1 MNIFKIF
8 KDYRLFEIFALG
20 IISGMPL
27 PIIFSTLS
35 FWLTEENIDIAII
48 TTFAIARLPYS
59 LKIFWSP
66 IIDYFKV
73 PVLARFGHRK
83 SWLIFSSSITAVV
96 LFCLSTTSPSI
107 SLSSIYILAIILG
120 FSSATFDISFDA
132 LRIEKLEENMQA
144 LGGSSVMLG
153 YRIGMLITG
162 AGALGFAHWTNSWPQ
177 TFVAMSI
184 LFVISTI
191 FIITVN
197 EQKIIREKLTGL
209 SFDSLEK
216 MVFRP
221 FKDFFTRKGSVI
233 ILLSIIFFK
242 LGDAMLGI
250 VSGPFYLKLGFDKG
264 QIALAVKVFGVI
276 ATLAGAAAGGFVVYY
291 LGNFKGLI
299 VTGIAQSL
307 THFAFIWLNHQ
318 GPDFN
323 SLLVAISIE
332 NFACGMG
339 STALV
344 GYLSALC
351 NKKYSATQ
359 YALLSSSA
367 TLFNNTITM
376 YGGTLVKLLDWD
388 VFFILTIIMALPGL
402 AILVYLNSKAVN

>member
-1 MNIFKIF
+1 MNALKIF
-8 KDYRLFEIFALG
+8 KDYRLFEIFVLG
-20 IISGMPL
+20 IVSGMPL

-35 FWLTEENIDIAII
+35 FWLAEEKIDIAII

-66 IIDYFKV
+66 IIDYFEF
-73 PVLARFGHRK
+73 PILARFGHRK
-83 SWLIFSSSITAVV
+83 SWLILSSSITAAV
-96 LFCLSTTSPSI
+96 LFCLSITSPAI
-107 SLSSIYILAIILG
+107 SLSSIYILAIVLG

-132 LRIEKLEENMQA
+132 LRIEKLEENMQT
-144 LGGSSVMLG
+144 LGASSVSLG

-162 AGALGFAHWTNSWPQ
+162 AGALGLAQWTNSWPQ
-177 TFVAMSI
+177 TFVALSI
-184 LFVISTI
+184 LFVVSII
-191 FIITVN
+191 FIITVK
-197 EQKIIREKLTGL
+197 EQVILREKLTGF

-216 MVFRP
+216 MIFIP
-221 FKDFFTRKGSVI
+221 LKDFFARKLSVT

-242 LGDAMLGI
+242 LGDAMLGV

-276 ATLAGAAAGGFVVYY
+276 ATLAGSIAGGCVVYY
-291 LGNFKGLI
+291 LGKFKGLI
-299 VTGIAQSL
+299 ISGIAQSL

-318 GPDFN
+318 QPELN
-323 SLLVAISIE
+323 SLLIAISVE

-359 YALLSSSA
+359 YALLTSAA
-367 TLFNNTITM
+367 TLFSNTVTM
-376 YGGTLVKLLDWD
+376 YGGTLVKILDWD
-388 VFFILTIIMALPGL
+388 NFFILTIIMALPGL
-402 AILVYLNSKAVN
+402 AILVYLNKKIEN